1 VPTSASRA
9 SARSALRRRLA
20 AELLASL
27 LARSLGKPPL
37 APLRVGRLQQL
48 VELPIG
54 QVLLAAPVVL
64 VDVARHAKLVL
75 GDGDFWLASGAP
87 PRVVRGDHLV
97 EVLGFHRLAG
107 LSDLARGPQ
116 AELFESGS
124 WVVAAE
130 QPYPQDNGDQT
141 AQKHERKRIH
151 RRSSLIPVHATVDPF
166 VYRGRPRY
174 RRRTTQQVPI
184 RSPSPTVEISTN
196 ATRQEAQATRSQRW
210 ELLGTHGATVWFTGL
225 PGAGKTTIASAL
237 ELRLLE
243 QGRGAYLLDGD
254 CLRRGI
260 CADLG
265 FTRADRDRN
274 VKRVGDLARMI
285 ADAGMVAVVALVS
298 PYEATR
304 QAVRDQHDADG
315 LPFVEVF
322 VNTPLRLCTER
333 DPKGMYAQ
341 AEAGVLDNFTGVD
354 DPYEPPL
361 APDVELNPEL
371 TVAEAVDTVLRTLD
385 DRCA

>member
-1 VPTSASRA
+1 M
-9 SARSALRRRLA
+9 
-20 AELLASL
+20 
-27 LARSLGKPPL
+27 
-37 APLRVGRLQQL
+37 
-48 VELPIG
+48 
-54 QVLLAAPVVL
+54 
-64 VDVARHAKLVL
+64 
-75 GDGDFWLASGAP
+75 F
-87 PRVVRGDHLV
+87 
-97 EVLGFHRLAG
+97 
-107 LSDLARGPQ
+107 
-116 AELFESGS
+116 
-124 WVVAAE
+124 
-130 QPYPQDNGDQT
+130 
-141 AQKHERKRIH
+141 
-151 RRSSLIPVHATVDPF
+151 
-166 VYRGRPRY
+166 
-174 RRRTTQQVPI
+174 
-184 RSPSPTVEISTN
+184 STN
-196 ATRQEAQATRSQRW
+196 ATRQQAQATRSQRW

-243 QGRGAYLLDGD
+243 HGRSAYLLDGD
-254 CLRRGI
+254 RLRRGI

-304 QAVRDQHDADG
+304 RAVREQHDSDG

-341 AEAGVLDNFTGVD
+341 ASAGVLDNFTGVD

-371 TVAEAVDTVLRTLD
+371 TVVEAVDTVLRRLD